1 MKRGIAIILILVG
14 AAVVIY
20 GLSEKDKKQTSIEI
34 GKTEIDIG
42 KKDSAFSPYY
52 LIGGVVAIAG
62 LVLLA
67 RKK

>member
-34 GKTEIDIG
+34 GNTEIDIG

>member
-20 GLSEKDKKQTSIEI
+20 GLSEKDKKQTSIKI
-34 GKTEIDIG
+34 GNTEIDIG